1 MIGETISHYRVLEML
16 GGGGMGVV
24 YKAEDVKL
32 GRFVALKFLPDDVA
46 RDPQALGRF
55 EREAKAASALNHPNI
70 CTIYEID
77 DQHGRPFIV
86 MEFMDGLTLKH
97 RIAGRPLDLEN
108 VLALGIEISDA
119 LEAAHAQG
127 IVHRDIKPANI
138 FVTKRGHAKIL
149 DFGLA
154 KVMPA
159 TGSSSQI
166 TAAHTVD
173 EQHLTSP
180 GAALGTVAYMSPEQV
195 RAKELDARTDLFSF
209 GAVLYEMA
217 TGTLPFRGESSG
229 VIFNAILERDPI
241 PAVRL
246 NPEVPPK
253 LEDIINKALEKDRE
267 LRYQGAA
274 EIRADLRR
282 LKREMESRHGVSA
295 SSEAVPLAQESGPQP
310 IVQQPVS
317 GAIAA
322 RVLEPA
328 HVTGSSVVPVA
339 KRSTW
344 AAIAGAVAVV
354 VVLVAAG
361 VVVYSHLHRAIAA
374 PFQNFTIT
382 QVTNSGKAAST
393 AISPDGKYLLSVMD
407 ENGLQSLW
415 LRNIPTGSD
424 TRVVPAASAWYRDPA
439 FSPDGNYL
447 YFFRATDA
455 TRTGFDLYRAPVL
468 GGTAQTVASDV
479 DSNLT
484 FSPDG
489 HRMAYIRG
497 NDPEVGKYRL
507 LSANLDGTDEKIL
520 RIAPAPGNFGP
531 QHLSWSPDGNRFAY
545 SLARLGNV
553 LGLISLFDPGTGKEE
568 ELASFNDK
576 LISEVKWVSDGRGL
590 VLNYQPA
597 GPNFTKAQIG
607 FIAASGGSIQ
617 PITRDTNH
625 YRTLTLSAD
634 GKTLATVQIK
644 GTQSLYLLP
653 GAGSQVTDPKPLFAQ
668 QQYVDGFTWAANGT
682 LLVDESPRL
691 LHLAADGSNPAQIL
705 GDSAAGIRYV
715 SSCGAD
721 HIVFTWTFHDGDN
734 HANLWR
740 AKTDGA
746 GPLKLTAGQF
756 VRYPVCSP
764 DGKWAYF
771 ENSSTNQIWRVPV
784 NGAGKAELVPGST
797 IPNSFLSG
805 TGIDVSPDGKF
816 LAYGVNMLDPDDP
829 RTTIKQTVLLDL
841 SSSAPPRLLKQDRR
855 TSRTGLQF
863 TPDGKSVAYAIGENG
878 VDNLWIQPLEGSP
891 GRKITNFNAEEI
903 LEFHW
908 SPDGKT
914 LGILR
919 GHIDSDVVLLQESK
933 P

>member
-1 MIGETISHYRVLEML
+1 MIGQTISHYRIVEKL

-24 YKAEDVKL
+24 YKAEDLKL
-32 GRFVALKFLPDDVA
+32 ERFVALKFLPDDVA

-55 EREAKAASALNHPNI
+55 QREAKSASALNHPNV

-77 DQHGRPFIV
+77 DKHGQAFIA
-86 MEFMDGLTLKH
+86 MEFLDGLTLTH
-97 RIAGRPLDLEN
+97 RIAGRPLDMET
-108 VLALGIEISDA
+108 VLSLGIEISDA
-119 LEAAHAQG
+119 LDAAHSQG
-127 IVHRDIKPANI
+127 IIHRDIKPANI
-138 FVTKRGHAKIL
+138 FVTKRGHAKVL

-159 TGSSSQI
+159 AGSSNQI

-195 RAKELDARTDLFSF
+195 RAKELDVRSDLFSF

-241 PAVRL
+241 PPVRL

-274 EIRADLRR
+274 EIRADLKR
-282 LKREMESRHGVSA
+282 LKREIESRRGVG
-295 SSEAVPLAQESGPQP
+295 SSSGTVPIAQESGSEPLA
-310 IVQQPVS
+310 QQAVS
-317 GAIAA
+317 GIGVAPAPEHAQISGASVGAPAPRRKWGVVGGIAA
-322 RVLEPA
+322 LVVLIA
-328 HVTGSSVVPVA
+328 GGSVVYSLMP
-339 KRSTW
+339 R
-344 AAIAGAVAVV
+344 AVV
-354 VVLVAAG
+354 V
-361 VVVYSHLHRAIAA
+361 
-374 PFQNFTIT
+374 PFQSFTIT
-382 QVTNSGKAAST
+382 QVTNSGKAVFT

-468 GGTAQTVASDV
+468 GGTAQAVASDV

-489 HRMAYIRG
+489 RRMAYIRG
-497 NDPEVGKYRL
+497 NDPEVGKSRP
-507 LSANLDGTDEKIL
+507 LSANLDGTDKKIL

-531 QHLSWSPDGNRFAY
+531 GHLSWSPDANRFAY
-545 SLARLGNV
+545 SLARPGNV
-553 LGLISLFDPGTGKEE
+553 LGLISLFDLRTGKEE
-568 ELASFNDK
+568 QLAAFNDK
-576 LISEVKWVSDGRGL
+576 LISEVKWLSDGRGL
-590 VLNYQPA
+590 VLTYQPA
-597 GPNFTKAQIG
+597 GANFTRAQIG
-607 FIAASGGSIQ
+607 FIPASQGSIQ
-617 PITRDTNH
+617 SITRDTND
-625 YRTLTLSAD
+625 YNTLTLSGD

-644 GTQSLYLLP
+644 ATQTLYLLP
-653 GAGSQVTDPKPLFAQ
+653 GAGSQVTDPKSLFAQ
-668 QQYVDGFTWAANGT
+668 QQYVNAFAWAADGS
-682 LLVDESPRL
+682 LLLDESPRL
-691 LHLAADGSNPAQIL
+691 LHLGADGSNPNQIL
-705 GDSAAGIRYV
+705 VDPAAGIYAV
-715 SSCGAD
+715 SSCGPG
-721 HIVFTWTFHDGDN
+721 HMVFGWAFHDGDN
-734 HANLWR
+734 YPNLWR
-740 AKTDGA
+740 ANSDGA
-746 GPLKLTAGQF
+746 GAMKLTEGQA
-756 VRYPVCSP
+756 VRFPVCSR
-764 DGKWAYF
+764 DGKSAYF
-771 ENSSTNQIWRVPV
+771 ENSSTNQIWRVPL

-797 IPNSFLSG
+797 VPNSFLSG
-805 TGIDVSPDGKF
+805 TAFDLSPDGKF
-816 LAYGVNMLDPDDP
+816 LAFSVNMLDPDDP
-829 RTTIKQTVLLDL
+829 KVAVRKNALLDL
-841 SSSAPPRLLKQDRR
+841 SASTTPRLLKQDPR
-855 TSRTGLQF
+855 TSRGGLQF
-863 TPDGKSVAYAIGENG
+863 IPDGSSLAYVIRENG
-878 VDNLWIQPLEGSP
+878 VDNLWIQPLDGSP
-891 GRKITNFNAEEI
+891 GRKITNLTAEEI
-903 LEFHW
+903 VAFHW

-919 GHIDSDVVLLQESK
+919 GHVDSDVVLLQDSK

>member
-1 MIGETISHYRVLEML
+1 MLGETISHYRVVEKL

-77 DQHGRPFIV
+77 DQHGRPFLV

-97 RIAGRPLDLEN
+97 RIAGRPLDTET
-108 VLALGIEISDA
+108 VLSLGIEISDA
-119 LEAAHAQG
+119 LDAAHSQG

-138 FVTKRGHAKIL
+138 FVTKRGHAKVL

-159 TGSSSQI
+159 VGSSSLI
-166 TAAHTVD
+166 TAAQTMD

-195 RAKELDARTDLFSF
+195 RAKELDERTDLFSF

-217 TGTLPFRGESSG
+217 TGTLPFHGESSG

-241 PAVRL
+241 PAIRL

-282 LKREMESRHGVSA
+282 LKREMESRRGVSA
-295 SSEAVPLAQESGPQP
+295 SSGAVPVAQESGSQP
-310 IVQQPVS
+310 LAQQPVS
-317 GAIAA
+317 GAASA
-322 RVLEPA
+322 PALEPA
-328 HVTGSSVVPVA
+328 PITGSSVIAVA
-339 KRSTW
+339 NRRKWT
-344 AAIAGAVAVV
+344 ATAGAGAGLVILIAIAFG
-354 VVLVAAG
+354 
-361 VVVYSHLHRAIAA
+361 VYSHLHRTVAA
-374 PFQNFTIT
+374 PFQNFSIT
-382 QVTNSGKAAST
+382 QVTNSGKAAFT

-424 TRVVPAASAWYRDPA
+424 TRVVPAAAAWYRDPA

-468 GGTAQTVASDV
+468 GGTAQAVARDV

-489 HRMAYIRG
+489 HRMAYVRG

-507 LSANLDGTDEKIL
+507 LTANLDGTDEKIL

-531 QHLSWSPDGNRFAY
+531 QHLSWSPDANRFAY
-545 SLARLGNV
+545 TLLRPGNT
-553 LGLISLFDPGTGKEE
+553 LGLISLFDVGTGKEE
-568 ELASFNDK
+568 KLAAFNDK
-576 LISEVKWVSDGRGL
+576 LISEVQWLSDGGGL
-590 VLNYQPA
+590 VLTYQRA
-597 GPNFTKAQIG
+597 GPNFTQAQIG
-607 FIAASGGSIQ
+607 FVPASGGSIQ
-617 PITRDTNH
+617 PITRDTNR
-625 YRTLTLSAD
+625 YKTLTLSAD
-634 GKTLATVQIK
+634 SKTLATVQIK
-644 GTQSLYLLP
+644 ETQTLYLLP
-653 GAGSQVTDPKPLFAQ
+653 GDGSQVPDPKPLLARQPYVNAFA
-668 QQYVDGFTWAANGT
+668 WAADGG

-691 LHLAADGSNPAQIL
+691 LRLGADGSSQAQIL
-705 GDSAAGIRYV
+705 GDSSAGIRLFHPV
-715 SSCGAD
+715 DPAILCSPGLFMTAITTPISGEPTPTERVNEIDGGPAWS
-721 HIVFTWTFHDGDN
+721 VF
-734 HANLWR
+734 L
-740 AKTDGA
+740 
-746 GPLKLTAGQF
+746 F
-756 VRYPVCSP
+756 VRSM
-764 DGKWAYF
+764 
-771 ENSSTNQIWRVPV
+771 EN
-784 NGAGKAELVPGST
+784 G
-797 IPNSFLSG
+797 
-805 TGIDVSPDGKF
+805 
-816 LAYGVNMLDPDDP
+816 
-829 RTTIKQTVLLDL
+829 
-841 SSSAPPRLLKQDRR
+841 R
-855 TSRTGLQF
+855 TSRIPRPTRFG
-863 TPDGKSVAYAIGENG
+863 A
-878 VDNLWIQPLEGSP
+878 
-891 GRKITNFNAEEI
+891 
-903 LEFHW
+903 
-908 SPDGKT
+908 
-914 LGILR
+914 
-919 GHIDSDVVLLQESK
+919 
-933 P
+933 